1 MTRAAWFAVAVTA
14 AVAAAVGAAVLPLE
28 AQAQP
33 LAHSPQ
39 SQPQTSQAQQPPQQ
53 QQQSSQAQQ
62 PPPQQPPA
70 QPRGAVLADTVRIG
84 DVVPIA
90 VRVTAGPGERILL
103 PDTLPLG
110 GTDVENA
117 ARVRERADTLEGGGV
132 QVAGLYSITP
142 WRPGTVEL
150 PELMVR
156 IAGADGTVRAEAV
169 PLPSFEVGS
178 VLPAD
183 AAVLEPM
190 PAKGVIGPSF
200 AWWPFALLLLALLAL
215 GLLAWRWIR
224 RDRPAVA
231 GPAVPAVPPRVRA
244 LAALDRA
251 HAAGLIERG
260 EWKEFYTR
268 VSHALREY
276 LEAVQ
281 PAWGEDLTT
290 SELLARI
297 RVDMG
302 PDEAAALA
310 RLLRPADQVKFA
322 RRVPVAD
329 EARSEWE
336 DARRW
341 VERFDGPP
349 RAAVVEAAA

>member
-1 MTRAAWFAVAVTA
+1 MRAAWLAVAMA
-14 AVAAAVGAAVLPLE
+14 AAIAASVAAPVTKPLH
-28 AQAQP
+28 AQ
-33 LAHSPQ
+33 
-39 SQPQTSQAQQPPQQ
+39 TQQ
-53 QQQSSQAQQ
+53 QTQ
-62 PPPQQPPA
+62 
-70 QPRGAVLADTVRIG
+70 QPRGTVLSDTARVG
-84 DVVPIA
+84 DVVPVAI
-90 VRVTAGPGERILL
+90 RVTAGPGERILL

-117 ARVRERADTLEGGGV
+117 ARVRERVDTLEDGRV
-132 QVAGLYSITP
+132 QVAGLYSVTP

-150 PELMVR
+150 PELVVR
-156 IAGADGTVRAEAV
+156 IASADGAVRVVTV

-200 AWWPFALLLLALLAL
+200 AWWPFALLLLAILAL
-215 GLLAWRWIR
+215 GLLAWRWLR

-231 GPAVPAVPPRVRA
+231 GPAVPAVPPRARA

-251 HAAGLIERG
+251 HAAGLIESG
-260 EWKEFYTR
+260 EWKDFYTR
-268 VSHALREY
+268 ISHALREY
-276 LEAVQ
+276 LEAIH

-302 PDEAAALA
+302 PDEAAAVA

-336 DARRW
+336 AARRW

-349 RAAVVEAAA
+349 PAVEVEAAA